1 MPQYAP
7 QLGTRIGLTGQFVAN
22 GREPCTPGA
31 LLDEPPDDDSDGEDA
46 AGRVVR
52 GAAEAVTAEPALRSR
67 AVAPD
72 ARRDVERVWVALD
85 AEVAGAAGCTKDA
98 VAGAAGAAAAGAGAE
113 PPAAADVRRSAWAA
127 PSRSTT

>member
-46 AGRVVR
+46 DDRVVR

-67 AVAPD
+67 AVAP
-72 ARRDVERVWVALD
+72 ALRRDVERVWVALGAD
-85 AEVAGAAGCTKDA
+85 VAGAAGCTKDA
-98 VAGAAGAAAAGAGAE
+98 VAGAAGAAAAAAAAAAGARAE
-113 PPAAADVRRSAWAA
+113 PPAADVRRSA
-127 PSRSTT
+127 